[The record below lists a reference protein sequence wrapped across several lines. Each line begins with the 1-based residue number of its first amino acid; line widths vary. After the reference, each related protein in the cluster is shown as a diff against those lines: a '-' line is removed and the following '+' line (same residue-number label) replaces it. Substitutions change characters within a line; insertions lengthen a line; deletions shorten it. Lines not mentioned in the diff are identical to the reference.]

1 MSATILARPTE
12 RPADAATEYAD
23 VVVIGAGLSGI
34 GAAYHLQTR
43 CKDKSFLILEAR
55 ATLGGTWDLFR
66 YPGVR
71 SDSDMNTLG
80 FAFHPWKD
88 PKVIADGPAILK
100 YLHEIVAAHDLERHI
115 RFGHKVLRA
124 DWSSATSKWT
134 VEVEHDGAT
143 RVFTCGFLFTC
154 SGYYDYDGG
163 YTPDF
168 PGRQSFRGQVVH
180 PQAWPEHIDV
190 AGKRVVVIGSGA
202 TAVTL
207 VPALAKLGAQATML
221 QRSPT
226 YVVSLPSTDR
236 LAERLRPHLPPGLH
250 YKLVRWRN
258 ILLGIFLF
266 KMARSR
272 PAQTKA
278 KIQGAIQKYLG
289 PDYDVATHFSP
300 SYNPWDQRLC
310 LVPDG
315 DLFRALKAGK
325 AEIVTDRIDHF
336 TETGLAL
343 TSGRTLDADIV
354 VTATGLQLKLLG
366 GMKIA
371 VDGTPVDFGKT
382 MSYRGLMYSGVPNL
396 ATSFGYT
403 NASWTLKSE
412 LTCVYVCRILNYMTR
427 HRYASVT
434 PNPDAAIASQPLLDF
449 SSGYVQRSL
458 DQLPRQGAK
467 RPWRIYQNYLLDL
480 ISYRLSPLKDGTLKF
495 SRQS

>member
-1 MSATILARPTE
+1 MNATTE
-12 RPADAATEYAD
+12 HAD

-43 CKDKSFLILEAR
+43 SKDKSVVILEAR
-55 ATLGGTWDLFR
+55 DTIGGTWDLFR
-66 YPGVR
+66 YPGIR

-88 PKVIADGPAILK
+88 PKVIAEGPAILK
-100 YLHEIVAAHDLERHI
+100 YLHEIVAEYGIERRI

-124 DWSSATSKWT
+124 DWSSATSTWT
-134 VEVEHDGAT
+134 VHADHDGEERT
-143 RVFTCGFLFTC
+143 FTCGFLFTC
-154 SGYYDYDGG
+154 SGYYDCDGG

-168 PGRQSFRGQVVH
+168 PGRTSFHGQVVH

-190 AGKRVVVIGSGA
+190 DGKQVVVIGSGA

-207 VPALAKLGAQATML
+207 VPALAKLGAHAIML

-226 YVVSLPSTDR
+226 YVVSLPSQDR
-236 LAERLRPHLPPGLH
+236 LAERLRPHLPPWLH

-258 ILLGIFLF
+258 ILLGIVLF

-272 PAQTKA
+272 PEQTRA
-278 KIQGAIQKYLG
+278 KIKGAIQKYLG

-300 SYNPWDQRLC
+300 TYNPWDQRLC

-315 DLFRALKAGK
+315 DLFRALKAGT
-325 AEIVTDRIDHF
+325 AEIVTDKIDRF
-336 TETGLAL
+336 TETGVALA
-343 TSGRTLDADIV
+343 SGRTLEADIV

-371 VDGTPVDFGKT
+371 VDGKPVDFGKT
-382 MSYRGLMYSGVPNL
+382 LSYRGLMYSGVPNF

-427 HRYASVT
+427 KHYAVVT
-434 PNPDAAIASQPLLDF
+434 PQPDPAIASQPLLDF

-458 DQLPRQGAK
+458 DQLPRQGSK

-480 ISYRLSPLKDGTLKF
+480 ISYRLSPLRDGTLKF
-495 SRQS
+495 GRQG